1 MSSLSQPTERK
12 QARTEGNGV
21 PQWLVELGIGP
32 GEFFLDAKP
41 RARGAMKCSGWTGEM
56 GRVYSCLSL
65 HCMAFASQVA
75 VRLERGKLT
84 PIGPKDISHETGLE
98 RRQVRRALAALEDG
112 GFLERVG
119 ERITCYAVP
128 HSAGTVATETSKA
141 QNIEFPG
148 DLPDYLLHYLRRF
161 RPRQMPDA
169 AALEE
174 LKPLCSSAVEIEG
187 KIRHILKPET
197 EGRKLGASGHRRS
210 KGRTRVSAQS
220 DAKIITNSNGISKLE
235 GLEGGVQIERKER
248 KKNSSSSSPVNGN
261 GKPMMMTAEMEQVS
275 EAIRKFCLP
284 ERGALDLMVRNCHA
298 KLANVTPAMI
308 CAAVEMKGP
317 LAVKKDNPIG
327 FLVVAVPNVLTGVG
341 SQEPILCPCGGIVE
355 NRYCSSCHRQRG

>member
-1 MSSLSQPTERK
+1 
-12 QARTEGNGV
+12 
-21 PQWLVELGIGP
+21 
-32 GEFFLDAKP
+32 
-41 RARGAMKCSGWTGEM
+41 MKCSGWTGEM
-56 GRVYSCLSL
+56 GRVYSCFSL
-65 HCMAFASQVA
+65 HCMAFASQIA

-112 GFLERVG
+112 GFLERSN

-128 HSAGTVATETSKA
+128 RSSGMVTPIETSKA
-141 QNIEFPG
+141 QNVEFPE

-161 RPRQMPDA
+161 KAAQLPDA
-169 AALEE
+169 AVLEE

-187 KIRHILKPET
+187 KIRHILRPET
-197 EGRKLGASGHRRS
+197 EGRKSSASGHRRS
-210 KGRTRVSAQS
+210 KSRTRASAQRGATIS
-220 DAKIITNSNGISKLE
+220 ANSNGIDEIE
-235 GLEGGVQIERKER
+235 GVEFGVQIERKER
-248 KKNSSSSSPVNGN
+248 KNTLPSSSSSSSSVNGN

-284 ERGALDLMVRNCHA
+284 ERGAVDLMVRNCHA

-317 LAVKKDNPIG
+317 LALKKDNPIG
-327 FLVVAVPNVLTGVG
+327 FLAVAVPNVLTGVAT
-341 SQEPILCPCGGIVE
+341 SPRPTECTCGHRGT
-355 NRYCSSCHRQRG
+355 CAWCHGA